1 MDNNDV
7 ELNALLGI
15 DSEELTTNG
24 ASAEN
29 STEELPSVAA
39 DIATN
44 EAKSKRENDRIRE
57 LVEENRKLKESQS
70 WLDTIE
76 DKGTQELLRRTIE
89 EAESRIE
96 AKYKPVLSNFTED
109 KFEKEFAQYANKIPN
124 LSLHKEELKKEFVRN
139 PNSDLKGL
147 IGSRVMDIVSSR
159 ITPLET
165 RAAQSP
171 RACAESRQDRAGGRS
186 RLRPDRDASDRS
198 RG

>member
-171 RACAESRQDRAGGRS
+171 RGEQTVDYNV
-186 RLRPDRDASDRS
+186 ASKDDLYALLKS
-198 RG
+198 KKTN